1 MTEVIS
7 KNWLNYFL
15 AELVNT
21 DNVFLISPFVTNNI
35 VNHLLNNK
43 KKSKI
48 HLITRFN
55 LNDFRSQVSS
65 LSALKKLV
73 SKGVEIKGIKN
84 LHSKVYIFDTKSV
97 IIGSANF
104 TSGGFFNN
112 YEFGIKTTD
121 QNTISISNTYFQ
133 NLWQLNS
140 EILTINQIEDW
151 EKQLKNYQPISNNND
166 LPDYGKK
173 ALIQGDR
180 KRKYFIKIF
189 GSDDSRVSVNST
201 TKEEIDR
208 SHCHWAL
215 TFSGK
220 KGRPRKYNT
229 GDVVYMARIL
239 HGTEYA
245 IFGKAIALKHVDN
258 RDTATTADI
267 KAIPWKDKWPVYIR
281 VKDPVLIDATMGD
294 CPKMSELI
302 DTLEYDSFDKPQ
314 KGFLE
319 GKPIKS
325 AWGSLRQQA
334 DVQLTEIAAEWLENK
349 FQETKNKYG
358 EVTAQYLSGLYQ
370 GNPTIKE
377 VIDNA

>member
-1 MTEVIS
+1 MIEVIS
-7 KNWLNYFL
+7 KNWLAYFL
-15 AELVNT
+15 EELENT

-35 VNHLLNNK
+35 VNHLLSNK
-43 KKSKI
+43 KKAKI
-48 HLITRFN
+48 QLITRFN
-55 LNDFRSQVSS
+55 LNDFRSRVSS

-73 SKGVEIKGIKN
+73 SKGAEIKGIQN
-84 LHSKVYIFDTKSV
+84 LHSKVYIFDNKST

-112 YEFGIKTTD
+112 YEFGIKTID
-121 QNTISISNTYFQ
+121 QVTISNSKMYFQ
-133 NLWQLNS
+133 DLWQINS

-151 EKQLKNYQPISNNND
+151 EKELKNSQPTSNNNE

-180 KRKYFIKIF
+180 KRKYFIKNF
-189 GSDDSRVSVNST
+189 GSDDSRVNTSFT

-220 KGRPRKYNT
+220 KGRPRKYRN
-229 GDVVYMARIL
+229 GDIVYMARIL

-245 IFGKAIALKHVDN
+245 IFGKAITLKHVDN
-258 RDTATTADI
+258 RDTATHADI
-267 KAIPWKDKWPVYIR
+267 RAIPWKDEWPVYIR

-314 KGFLE
+314 KRFLE

-334 DVQLTEIAAEWLENK
+334 DVELTEIAAEWLENK